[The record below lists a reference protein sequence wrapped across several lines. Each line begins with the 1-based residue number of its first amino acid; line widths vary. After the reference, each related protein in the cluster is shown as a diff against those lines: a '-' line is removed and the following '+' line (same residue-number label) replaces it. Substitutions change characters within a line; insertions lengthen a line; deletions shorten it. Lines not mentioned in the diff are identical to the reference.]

1 MSTVLVK
8 ISALLLGFALLSLGN
23 GMFGTLLT
31 VRMLLEA
38 FSTPLIGQIQ
48 AAFYIGFAAGTLF
61 GAPVVEQVGH
71 IRAFAVFAAV
81 MASSVL
87 GHALFVDAFFWALL
101 RTIEGFS
108 LAGLFIVTESWLNAK
123 TTSALRGQVFS
134 FYMIINYTCLGIGQ
148 VFLNLADPQGF
159 ELFSLGAMLF
169 ALSLVP
175 IALTRG
181 ETPSDLPLPEPAL
194 HTPVRFGF
202 GQLYTLSPLG
212 VATCLAAG
220 LLTSAFFAMG
230 PIYAA
235 SDSVSVSSLAFFMS
249 GAIFSGLLIQWPLGV
264 IADRFDRRKV
274 ILAVAG
280 LATLI
285 NGFIVFLN
293 GMASGWFLLLIYMS
307 TGLVFTLYG
316 LGAAHANDAIQ
327 PEQTVSA
334 SAGLLLAFGIG
345 ASIGPLGAAAL
356 MEKMGHNGLFG
367 FFAFITLTLIVF
379 ALYRM
384 ARGMPIAAEDKNA
397 FVSVPV
403 TTTPSLANLDPR
415 SEPAQGDLDLVE

>member
-1 MSTVLVK
+1 
-8 ISALLLGFALLSLGN
+8 
-23 GMFGTLLT
+23 MFGTLLT
-31 VRMLLEA
+31 VRMLFEA
-38 FSTPLIGQIQ
+38 FPTQLIGQIQ
-48 AAFYIGFAAGTLF
+48 AAFYLGFAAGTLF

-87 GHALFVDAFFWALL
+87 GHALFVDAFFWAVL

-108 LAGLFIVTESWLNAK
+108 LAGLFMVTESWLNAK
-123 TTSALRGQVFS
+123 TSSALRGQVFS

-148 VFLNLADPQGF
+148 IFLNFADPQGF
-159 ELFSLGAMLF
+159 QLFSLGAMLF

-181 ETPSDLPLPEPAL
+181 ETPADLPLPEPAL

-202 GQLYTLSPLG
+202 GQLYSLSPLG
-212 VATCLAAG
+212 VASCLAAG

-235 SDSVSVSSLAFFMS
+235 PDSFSVSSLAFFMS
-249 GAIFSGLLIQWPLGV
+249 GAIFSGLLAQWPLGV
-264 IADRFDRRKV
+264 IADRYDRRKV
-274 ILAVAG
+274 ILAVAL
-280 LATLI
+280 LATLV
-285 NGFIVFLN
+285 NGLIVGFN
-293 GMASGWFLLLIYMS
+293 VVASGWFLLLIYSS

-316 LGAAHANDAIQ
+316 LGAAHANDAIH
-327 PEQTVSA
+327 PEQTVAA

-356 MEKMGHNGLFG
+356 MERFGRNGLFG
-367 FFAFITLTLIVF
+367 FFALITLTLVMF
-379 ALYRM
+379 AMHRM
-384 ARGMPIAAEDKNA
+384 VRGMPISAEDKTA
-397 FVSVPV
+397 FVSIPV

-415 SEPAQGDLDLVE
+415 SEPAQGDLDLAE